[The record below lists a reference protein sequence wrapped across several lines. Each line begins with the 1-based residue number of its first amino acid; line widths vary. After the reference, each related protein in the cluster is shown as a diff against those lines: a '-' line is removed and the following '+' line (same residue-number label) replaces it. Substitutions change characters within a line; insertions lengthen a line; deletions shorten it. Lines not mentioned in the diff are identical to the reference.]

1 MSVPTNH
8 DQRRV
13 AVVTTTIRIPHALLG
28 NMDQFCRLDRPAP
41 LVAVGG
47 DRRTPPSIRRWRM
60 EGTGLNRAQAARLPL
75 YERTRQFRAG
85 CWVLPGLIQTEAYT
99 RAVLRAAHSHADVVS
114 FFAGLELVGPGIT
127 EAQTWRAWMPEPVL
141 RRREGHVL
149 AGVGRV
155 IAPDVQGADR
165 ESR

>member
-41 LVAVGG
+41 LVAVVG

-99 RAVLRAAHSHADVVS
+99 RAVLRAAQQRRGLPDDV
-114 FFAGLELVGPGIT
+114 
-127 EAQTWRAWMPEPVL
+127 EAAVATRIARQRVL
-141 RRREGHVL
+141 RRG
-149 AGVGRV
+149 GRT
-155 IAPDVQGADR
+155 AAFLLE
-165 ESR
+165 ESALRNGFGGQHR